1 MRKSRVSMEGGLV
14 SECEVGSGSAMG
26 WEGGLHGGAGMCVVE
41 DGNDH
46 LLNTLEP
53 TMCQAMH
60 WVLGDIE
67 SPCPSGA
74 QNTEEKGINTCKDN
88 KQYQTMYES
97 VQLHIRLYSF
107 SKTFHGCLLPSG

>member
-1 MRKSRVSMEGGLV
+1 MRKSSVSMEDGLV
-14 SECEVGSGSAMG
+14 SECGAGSGSAMG

-41 DGNDH
+41 DGNDD

-53 TMCQAMH
+53 TMYWM
-60 WVLGDIE
+60 LGDIE
-67 SPCPSGA
+67 GPCPLGA

-97 VQLHIRLYSF
+97 AQLHIRLYSF